1 MELLISNV
9 ATGRDNV
16 SGRILRL
23 FPEAT
28 KVLLYSAEVERLAG
42 REDSHV
48 KDWAK
53 FDVCLGPKKGDISYL
68 SRWRPIFPSLHAV
81 QIVRIVHVESSGR
94 SCFTAPAAESRSK
107 WRKSACESL
116 CTRNSSQLL
125 GLGRRNPLHGSH
137 ERKQSRESRL
147 EELNQIALLAK

>member
-1 MELLISNV
+1 MELVISNV

-16 SGRILRL
+16 SGTILRL

-28 KVLLYSAEVERLAG
+28 KVLLYNAEVERLSG

-68 SRWRPIFPSLHAV
+68 SRWRPIFPSLHVV
-81 QIVRIVHVESSGR
+81 QIVRIVHVDSSGQR
-94 SCFTAPAAESRSK
+94 TKAAPWSDVRLSTMAAVLRH
-107 WRKSACESL
+107 RL
-116 CTRNSSQLL
+116 FL
-125 GLGRRNPLHGSH
+125 G
-137 ERKQSRESRL
+137 
-147 EELNQIALLAK
+147 